1 MREFLQHGRSST
13 FEQRNFRDIDEEM
26 IWQRF
31 WRVGPKFRSILE
43 LKKPDIAKRIRERV
57 DLEQKERD
65 KMLHKSRENLKAG
78 LWMLNPQTEEYYW
91 TGENPPP
98 EGEYE
103 QYNGSSNDVVRTT
116 DEWGCPLDE
125 ERDRKEYKEWMEL
138 QSKWYQEEME
148 ARNKEKVAERNK
160 KQREKYQKIKEELKQ
175 KVELLELEKS
185 DYELLRERN
194 IKEREEA
201 MKASGW
207 FSE

>member
-43 LKKPDIAKRIRERV
+43 LKKHDIAKRIQERE

-65 KMLHKSRENLKAG
+65 KMLQKSRENLKAG
-78 LWMLNPQTEEYYW
+78 LWMMNPHTEDYYW

-116 DEWGCPLDE
+116 DEWGRPLDE
-125 ERDRKEYKEWMEL
+125 ERDRQEYKEWMEL